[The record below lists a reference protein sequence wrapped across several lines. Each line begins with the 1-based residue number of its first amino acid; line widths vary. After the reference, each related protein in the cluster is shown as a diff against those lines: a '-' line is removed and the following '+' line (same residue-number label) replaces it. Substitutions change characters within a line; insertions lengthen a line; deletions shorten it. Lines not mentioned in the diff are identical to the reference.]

1 MQRRPSPARAIQA
14 QQHEFGMWRH
24 IWLCDVT
31 SNLVSRWF
39 RTVTVSGRNAITV
52 AHKRSYPLPVLSC
65 DPERKHVWYFN
76 RRRSHMVVSF
86 ISHPMHLATQSAWG
100 APPCQY
106 AGLEDGLVVVWGR
119 FRSAGTGAC
128 MMACRMPRHVSRVG
142 CMSFQLG
149 SVCFCLCFLS
159 PSVRTDVRTDLCRSC
174 HCCFCVDHPT

>member
-1 MQRRPSPARAIQA
+1 
-14 QQHEFGMWRH
+14 MWRH

-106 AGLEDGLVVVWGR
+106 AGLEDGLVGVWGR

-174 HCCFCVDHPT
+174 HCCSCVDHPT

>member
-1 MQRRPSPARAIQA
+1 MRSRPSPARAVQA
-14 QQHEFGMWRH
+14 VWLSGTRLGKWRH

-31 SNLVSRWF
+31 SNLVSWWF

-76 RRRSHMVVSF
+76 RRRSRMVVSF

-100 APPCQY
+100 YNTMSICRLGRRPCSSC
-106 AGLEDGLVVVWGR
+106 VWGR
-119 FRSAGTGAC
+119 YRSAGTGAC
-128 MMACRMPRHVSRVG
+128 MMACRMPRDVSSVG
-142 CMSFQLG
+142 CTAFQLG

-159 PSVRTDVRTDLCRSC
+159 
-174 HCCFCVDHPT
+174 